1 MSRRRF
7 MGSIEYTLT
16 VYTTSG
22 ASVVVNG
29 VNQTAN
35 SSGYAYYKLKK
46 GTYSYSVSKS
56 GYTSRSGSVTVTMN
70 KTLSIPLTK
79 NYVAGDFYYINN
91 TIIGVMINSY
101 QYVSLYD
108 QASSYVSWSSAL
120 SYESS
125 YNVQGVSGWKM
136 PEKSEWTTMY
146 ENKSVINTSL
156 GQVGSRIAN
165 DWYWVALTNGA
176 KTSCDFSNLSFW
188 SPAES
193 NRVRLIH
200 NA

>member
-7 MGSIEYTLT
+7 MGSTKYTLT
-16 VYTTSG
+16 VYTTAG
-22 ASVVVNG
+22 ATVIVDG
-29 VNQTAN
+29 VTQTAN
-35 SSGYAYYKLKK
+35 GSGYAYYELKK
-46 GTYSYSVSKS
+46 GTYSYSSSKS
-56 GYTSRSGSVTVTMN
+56 GYTSRSGSLTVTTDQ
-70 KTLSIPLTK
+70 TLSIPLTK
-79 NYVAGDFYYINN
+79 NYVVGDFYYINN

-125 YNVQGVSGWKM
+125 YNAQGVSGWKI

-146 ENKSVINTSL
+146 ENKSVINASL
-156 GQVGSRIAN
+156 GQVGNRIAN

-176 KTSCDFSNLSFW
+176 KTSCDFSNLNFW

-200 NA
+200 NI

>member
-1 MSRRRF
+1 

-56 GYTSRSGSVTVTMN
+56 GYTSRSGSVIVTMN

-125 YNVQGVSGWKM
+125 YNVQGVSGWKI

-146 ENKSVINTSL
+146 ENKSVINASL

-176 KTSCDFSNLSFW
+176 KTSCDFSNLNFW